1 MVHGRSFAI
10 AALFAVNSLFCGAP
24 GIASDYP
31 NGKVRILVPTAA
43 AGVADS
49 VARIVAMKLQDSVG
63 QAVYVEDRP
72 GANGNVGAQA
82 ALSAP
87 ADGYTI
93 LMGHI
98 GLMAINYHLY
108 PDMPFNPAKSFVPI
122 VHLVSYPDVLV
133 VSDNLPIRTL
143 EELIAYAKQHP
154 NALTYSS
161 SGYGSSFHMAMEM
174 LKSRVG
180 IEAVHVPFTGTA
192 QALNALM
199 AGTVN
204 VAFSDV
210 ITAGPFI
217 AAGKVVVVAVSGPHR
232 FAGLPDVPTI
242 QEAGVPGFVVEGWAG
257 LVASEGTPAD
267 RIKFLNREINK
278 VLRDPEVVSKV
289 SVLGGEI
296 VGGSPEQFGKFIAE
310 EDRRWGDLVE
320 QAHLRAT
327 SR

>member
-1 MVHGRSFAI
+1 MVHGRSFVI
-10 AALFAVNSLFCGAP
+10 AALLAVSPLFCAAAA
-24 GIASDYP
+24 IADDYP

-49 VARIVAMKLQDSVG
+49 VARIVAAKVQDGLG

-82 ALSAP
+82 ALAAP

-108 PDMPFNPAKSFVPI
+108 PDMNFNPTKSFVPI

-133 VSDNLPIRTL
+133 VSGDLPIKTV
-143 EELIAYAKQHP
+143 EELIVYAKKHP
-154 NALTYSS
+154 KALTYAS
-161 SGYGSSFHMAMEM
+161 SGYGSSFHMAMEL

-199 AGTVN
+199 AGSVN
-204 VAFSDV
+204 IAFSDV

-217 AAGKVVVVAVSGPHR
+217 TSKKVVALAVSGAHR
-232 FAGLPDVPTI
+232 FSGLPDVPTI
-242 QEAGVPGFVVEGWAG
+242 EEAGVPDFVVEGWAG
-257 LVASEGTPAD
+257 LVAAEGTPSD
-267 RIKFLNREINK
+267 RVKFLNLQINK
-278 VLRDPEVVSKV
+278 VLRDPEVISKV
-289 SVLGGEI
+289 SALGGEI
-296 VGGSPEQFGKFIAE
+296 VGGSPEQFGKFMADE
-310 EDRRWGDLVE
+310 EKRWGDLVE
-320 QAHLRAT
+320 RAQLRAT
-327 SR
+327 SQ

>member
-1 MVHGRSFAI
+1 MVHGRSCAI
-10 AALFAVNSLFCGAP
+10 AVLLAAVSLFCA
-24 GIASDYP
+24 AADADEYP
-31 NGKVRILVPTAA
+31 SSKVRILVPTAA

-49 VARIVAMKLQDSVG
+49 VARIVAMKVQDSVG

-82 ALSAP
+82 VLSAP

-108 PDMPFNPAKSFVPI
+108 PDMSFNPTKSFVPI

-133 VSDNLPIRTL
+133 VSGDLPIKNL
-143 EELIAYAKQHP
+143 QDLIAYAKKHP
-154 NALTYSS
+154 KTLTYSS

-199 AGTVN
+199 AGSVN
-204 VAFSDV
+204 VAFTDV

-217 AAGKVVVVAVSGPHR
+217 AAGKVVALAVSGAHR
-232 FAGLPDVPTI
+232 FSGLPDVPTI
-242 QEAGVPGFVVEGWAG
+242 EEAGVPDFVVEGWAG
-257 LVASEGTPAD
+257 LVAAEGTPPE
-267 RIKFLNREINK
+267 RINFLNLRINK
-278 VLRDPEVVSKV
+278 VLEDPEVMSKV
-289 SVLGGEI
+289 SALGGEI
-296 VGGSPEQFGKFIAE
+296 VGGSPEQFGKFMAS
-310 EDRRWGDLVE
+310 EDKRWGDLVE
-320 QAHLRAT
+320 QAHLKAT
-327 SR
+327 PQ